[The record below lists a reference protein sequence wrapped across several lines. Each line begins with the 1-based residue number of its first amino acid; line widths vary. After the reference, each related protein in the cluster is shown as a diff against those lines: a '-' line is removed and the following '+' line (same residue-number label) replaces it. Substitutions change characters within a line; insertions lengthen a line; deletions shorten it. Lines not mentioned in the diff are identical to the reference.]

1 MLKSLLR
8 GVEFSPPSAAGRQE
22 DIPYKDS
29 KKVPAWVKQSN
40 REHLSDLPPLFLI
53 FSAILFL
60 SSICTPQDL
69 KTWRYYC
76 GKHRDYYQCKFSEE
90 IWSWIAYVLKDYLI
104 NMKSS
109 LRKAKQNQLS
119 STWFYKSKKS
129 NAKTNL
135 ICKYS
140 AKFSILFLEQIP
152 SVTLHH
158 ISSFNSNILCCVYYT
173 PNTLLCARDL
183 TKQTNSVMIE
193 SVF

>member
-1 MLKSLLR
+1 MVKTVTKLHPDQGEGTQTLLPKSR
-8 GVEFSPPSAAGRQE
+8 SVKVTPKKSIWDGRHFC
-22 DIPYKDS
+22 D
-29 KKVPAWVKQSN
+29 
-40 REHLSDLPPLFLI
+40 HLWKILPL
-53 FSAILFL
+53 
-60 SSICTPQDL
+60 
-69 KTWRYYC
+69 TWGR
-76 GKHRDYYQCKFSEE
+76 CKFSEE